1 MQKQSLRVVL
11 YRFVTALSAALVT
24 VAGAIA
30 APILCRP
37 FYYAQIRSLQIGK
50 RTGLSDAVIR
60 GAYDEV
66 MDFLVY
72 GAPFG
77 TGALAYTAE
86 GESHFVD
93 CRRLFVLDF
102 WVLGISAAVLLA
114 LVGVHFYKKKNGMA
128 AVRARHLPVFWSAV
142 GMCAVFAVLAVWGAV
157 DFDTLFVAFHAAFF
171 PGKSNWIFDPR
182 YDQIINILS
191 QQFFLHCAALI
202 AGLIFAAVIAFFAA
216 DALWR
221 RKQKKNAA

>member
-11 YRFVTALSAALVT
+11 YRFVMALSAALAT

-86 GESHFVD
+86 GESHFVLPPPFCAGFLGAGRERSGLAGFAGGSFVSKEKR
-93 CRRLFVLDF
+93 CRLRAAKAFAGAPPGFCSNTRCPAGDTPQGVKSIR
-102 WVLGISAAVLLA
+102 ISPNAVTSYIILPLSPDI
-114 LVGVHFYKKKNGMA
+114 FCKNISPLN
-128 AVRARHLPVFWSAV
+128 V
-142 GMCAVFAVLAVWGAV
+142 
-157 DFDTLFVAFHAAFF
+157 
-171 PGKSNWIFDPR
+171 
-182 YDQIINILS
+182 
-191 QQFFLHCAALI
+191 
-202 AGLIFAAVIAFFAA
+202 
-216 DALWR
+216 
-221 RKQKKNAA
+221 